1 MLKQA
6 QNKTVS
12 WGLEK
17 MSFIDELNKEMV
29 NNPAR
34 GKGRGKQLFL
44 AQRSDISDALNAGYK
59 MTEIWQ
65 YLHNNDKMPITY
77 RVFAEYV
84 YRHIKRV
91 AKVTLEDTTKEK
103 EEPIPNNNPIKN
115 TTSDSTLKSQ
125 SEYTYNSKSTTDKV
139 KKYA

>member
-1 MLKQA
+1 
-6 QNKTVS
+6 
-12 WGLEK
+12 
-17 MSFIDELNKEMV
+17 MSLIDELNKAMV

-91 AKVTLEDTTKEK
+91 ARTTPEDTTKEK
-103 EEPIPNNNPIKN
+103 EEPIPNSNSIQNN
-115 TTSDSTLKSQ
+115 TSDSALKSQ
-125 SEYTYNSKSTTDKV
+125 SAYTYNSESTKAKV
-139 KKYA
+139 KEYA